1 MHGDTDMQVAI
12 QVAKTSTDPETK
24 NIGPFTLAEGE
35 AERIVRGAAQGGVTL
50 RLMGGLAVRFH
61 CHGPHSTHL
70 REHSDIDLFGLSE
83 QRNSIL
89 AIFRQLGYSPNIEF
103 NAWYGHTRLQ
113 FLREWHQKNVDVF
126 LDKFEMEHTLNF
138 RSRLWLDDLTIPITD
153 LLLTKL
159 QIARFEAK
167 DFRDVVVILEDHE
180 LGHSDDRETIN
191 LDYLGNLCSRDWG
204 LYRSVTD
211 NIDRIR
217 EFIGQDA
224 PGITRPEDLTQKVET
239 IRGSLMTAR
248 KQPRW
253 IARSITGDKVKW
265 YNEVEVVQGEA

>member
-1 MHGDTDMQVAI
+1 MQVAI
-12 QVAKTSTDPETK
+12 QVAKTSTGAETE
-24 NIGPFTLAEGE
+24 NIGSFTLAEGE
-35 AERIVRGAAQGGVTL
+35 AERIVRSAEQGGVTL

-61 CHGPHSTHL
+61 CHGPHSAHL

-83 QRNSIL
+83 QRNGIL

-103 NAWYGHTRLQ
+103 NAWYGQTRLQ
-113 FLREWHQKNVDVF
+113 FLREGHQKNVDVF
-126 LDKFEMEHTLNF
+126 LDKVEMEHTLDF

-159 QIARFEAK
+159 QIERFEAK

-191 LDYLGNLCSRDWG
+191 LDYLGNLCSRDWC
-204 LYRSVTD
+204 LYRSVMG

-217 EFIGQDA
+217 EFTGQDA
-224 PGITRPEDLTQKVET
+224 SGITRPEDLTQKVET
-239 IRGSLMTAR
+239 IRGSLMTTR

-265 YNEVEVVQGEA
+265 YNEVEVGQGEA

>member
-1 MHGDTDMQVAI
+1 MQVAL
-12 QVAKTSTDPETK
+12 QVAKTSTGTETK

-35 AERIVRGAAQGGVTL
+35 AERIVRSAAQGGVTL

-61 CHGPHSTHL
+61 CHGTHIAHL

-83 QRNSIL
+83 QHNDIL

-103 NAWYGHTRLQ
+103 NTWYGQTRLQ
-113 FLREWHQKNVDVF
+113 FLREEHQKNVDVF
-126 LDKFEMEHTLNF
+126 LDRFEMEHTLNF

-159 QIARFEAK
+159 QIERFEAK
-167 DFRDVVVILEDHE
+167 DFKDVVVILEDHE
-180 LGHSDDRETIN
+180 LGHSDDKETIN
-191 LDYLGNLCSRDWG
+191 LDYLGNLCSRDWC
-204 LYRSVTD
+204 LYRSVMG
-211 NIDRIR
+211 NIDRIK

-224 PGITRPEDLTQKVET
+224 PGITRPEDLTQKVEI
-239 IRGSLMTAR
+239 IRESLITTR

-253 IARSITGDKVKW
+253 KARSIIGEKANW
-265 YNEVEVVQGEA
+265 YNEVEVVQCEA